1 MQLKINAAV
10 ISKLTTLK
18 ISKMKTLK
26 KTLIVIFVL
35 TFITACSKDEND
47 PIEILEKTTISAK
60 WNVGNSS
67 EYKSF
72 EFNESGNYIIVK
84 NNNSKAKSAN
94 NQLNQIVLF
103 GTYEINDK
111 TIILSDFGTLI
122 VSEVNEMLISFSIQ
136 LASNSDSEI
145 IINASK
151 QEEMDSTVK
160 TVMLCRTWEMA
171 SINGKSVIGTEYGLS
186 VLFSNAGTYF
196 VERANLED
204 ENDGGLANWKWSDN
218 TETKFLYS
226 WDTPPVWSEEDIVE
240 VIELTDNLLKVLEII
255 DGEEELYELVPISN
269 NKSAR
274 IKLDKNLNRKIKI
287 GFLKK

>member
-1 MQLKINAAV
+1 
-10 ISKLTTLK
+10 
-18 ISKMKTLK
+18 MKTLK

-35 TFITACSKDEND
+35 TFITACNKDEND

-94 NQLNQIVLF
+94 NQVNQIVLF
-103 GTYEINDK
+103 GNYEINGK

-136 LASNSDSEI
+136 LANNSGSEI
-145 IINASK
+145 VINASK
-151 QEEMDSTVK
+151 HEEMDSTVK
-160 TVMLCRTWEMA
+160 TEMLCRTWKMA
-171 SINGKSVIGTEYGLS
+171 SVNGESVVGTKYELS
-186 VLFSNAGTYF
+186 VLYSNAGTYF
-196 VERANLED
+196 VELANPVD
-204 ENDGGLANWKWSDN
+204 ENDGGLASWKWSDN

-226 WDTPPVWSEEDIVE
+226 WDTPPVLSEEDIVE
-240 VIELTDNLLKVLEII
+240 VIELTDNSLKILERF
-255 DGEEELYELVPISN
+255 DGDEELYELVPV
-269 NKSAR
+269 K
-274 IKLDKNLNRKIKI
+274 
-287 GFLKK
+287 